1 MTEVQDMFEDM
12 LKNRRLLVGEK
23 FFNMVTTASKSRVP
37 MLRAL
42 MRLIEEERST
52 ADRIIES
59 WRLRAEHAEEMLAI
73 QRQTIAAHREF
84 MGVLE
89 DTSEERAH

>member
-23 FFNMVTTASKSRVP
+23 LFNMVTTASKTRAP

-59 WRLRAEHAEEMLAI
+59 WRLRAEHAEEMQAAI
-73 QRQTIAAHREF
+73 GVQR
-84 MGVLE
+84 VLE
-89 DTSEERAH
+89 EAEERMH